1 MSSPQTVQSDFTHH
15 EELEKLLSEYNPD
28 LKNEFL
34 LQEVENRFT
43 LFPIQ
48 IPKYGLFHFQNL
60 ELE

>member
-1 MSSPQTVQSDFTHH
+1 MSLNEEVQADFPKNSELDNLLCHYSP
-15 EELEKLLSEYNPD
+15 N

-48 IPKYGLFHFQNL
+48 IPKA
-60 ELE
+60 